1 MRILKSLVV
10 FSAACLLVSCATSKQ
25 TVLFNG
31 KDLSGW
37 EIYGTEK
44 WYVEDGILISESGP
58 DGEYGYLG
66 TKDFYKD
73 FELTAEFKQEQD
85 GNSGIFIRSTFEGTK
100 VSGWQVEVAPPGH
113 NTGGIYESYGRGW
126 LIQPDPEKD
135 KFLKY
140 GDWNTMK
147 VRVVGGQVT
156 TWLNGEEMVDITDEK
171 IAEGEGAIALQIHSG
186 GGLKILWR
194 NIVVKDLSAQA
205 DKN

>member
-10 FSAACLLVSCATSKQ
+10 FSAACLLASCATSKQ

-58 DGEYGYLG
+58 EGEYGYLG

-85 GNSGIFIRSTFEGTK
+85 GNSGIFIRFTVK
-100 VSGWQVEVAPPGH
+100 V
-113 NTGGIYESYGRGW
+113 
-126 LIQPDPEKD
+126 
-135 KFLKY
+135 
-140 GDWNTMK
+140 
-147 VRVVGGQVT
+147 
-156 TWLNGEEMVDITDEK
+156 
-171 IAEGEGAIALQIHSG
+171 
-186 GGLKILWR
+186 
-194 NIVVKDLSAQA
+194 
-205 DKN
+205 